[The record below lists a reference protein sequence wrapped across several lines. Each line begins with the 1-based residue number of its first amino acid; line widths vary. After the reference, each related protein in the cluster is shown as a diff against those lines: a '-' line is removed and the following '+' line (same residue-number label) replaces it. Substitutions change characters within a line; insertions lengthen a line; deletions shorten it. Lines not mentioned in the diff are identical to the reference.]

1 MHNLQRLNV
10 AVLMDDYQVL
20 ISAPISVAEMKKII
34 DSIYE
39 WGFDNV

>member
-1 MHNLQRLNV
+1 MHNLQRLN
-10 AVLMDDYQVL
+10 AAALMDDYQVL
-20 ISAPISVAEMKKII
+20 LSAPISVDEMKKII